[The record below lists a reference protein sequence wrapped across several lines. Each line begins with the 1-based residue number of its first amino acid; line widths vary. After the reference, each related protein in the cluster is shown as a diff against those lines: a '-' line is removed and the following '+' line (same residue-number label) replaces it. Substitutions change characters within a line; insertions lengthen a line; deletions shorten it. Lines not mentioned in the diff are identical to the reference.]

1 MTRPT
6 YIARA
11 GFLLALPDSASASHS
26 RKLQPSSSQD
36 PTLQFQT
43 CRTDNNLQHAWH
55 TQPSRSPNA
64 FIIERPEITP
74 GTALSLAGSG
84 LSNLRRTLSPSPAG
98 PPSVEPGCSS
108 KRGPPVL
115 DQWWW
120 ASIAGSFGSFGPL
133 ARAANLVGPMDPINR
148 SIQDKASGDSHR
160 RMWCPLPGRILGI
173 VTNNANTSH
182 PSILPSTWARLLINM
197 TKTRHG
203 AGRRHGSNG
212 PAGDVTEYGRLLLTR
227 HLQARILRHILRHRG
242 IQPRAAT
249 RQRKRSIYH
258 RRGTMSEQATRSRD
272 PFGRRSRKPKGCAG

>member
-1 MTRPT
+1 MLSARPTARMTRPT

-43 CRTDNNLQHAWH
+43 CRTDNNLQHTWH

-84 LSNLRRTLSPSPAG
+84 LSNLRRTLPPSPAG
-98 PPSVEPGCSS
+98 PPSVEPWCSS

-120 ASIAGSFGSFGPL
+120 ASIAGSFGSFGSL
-133 ARAANLVGPMDPINR
+133 ARAANLVGFCAVAKRPYWLGPISSFTTEVAAPWIPINR

-182 PSILPSTWARLLINM
+182 PPSFHPPG
-197 TKTRHG
+197 HG
-203 AGRRHGSNG
+203 
-212 PAGDVTEYGRLLLTR
+212 
-227 HLQARILRHILRHRG
+227 
-242 IQPRAAT
+242 
-249 RQRKRSIYH
+249 
-258 RRGTMSEQATRSRD
+258 
-272 PFGRRSRKPKGCAG
+272 C